1 MSRTAFLQA
10 RGARLLTNV
19 TLSAL
24 IDRVTFERS
33 NQRAGSARVSVY
45 DVAAAAGVSHQ
56 TVSNV
61 LNYPERVRP
70 ATRERVESAVKK
82 LGYEVNAAA
91 RSLGAGRTNVLGL
104 QVPRR
109 GPGDTPGFFEHFTL
123 ELADAARARDH
134 NILIYSS
141 EGDGAAEPA
150 RLYRSRLI
158 DGVIVGDTV
167 LHDRRIEELLA
178 SAIPFVA
185 FGRTVGDVDYPWVDV
200 DNRYAMA
207 LCVRH
212 LVEHGHRSI
221 GYVDGAADTFYG
233 NERREGFQEALAAT
247 GMPADQAHVLTVGN
261 NLAEARARTEQL
273 LLSPQAPT
281 ALIAESDYLAGAV
294 LEAGRRLGLPLG
306 RDGVAVIGFD
316 DTPLATLVSPS
327 LTTIQQP
334 VGEVARILVDTVIGG
349 VVGLKNENRLLKP
362 RLVVRD
368 SA

>member
-1 MSRTAFLQA
+1 MA
-10 RGARLLTNV
+10 
-19 TLSAL
+19 
-24 IDRVTFERS
+24 IERS
-33 NQRAGSARVSVY
+33 NPAPGSVRVSLY
-45 DVAAAAGVSHQ
+45 DVAVAAGVSHQ

-61 LNYPERVRP
+61 LNYPQRVRP
-70 ATRERVESAVKK
+70 ATRERVESAIKH

-109 GPGDTPGFFEHFTL
+109 GPGDGPGFFERFTL
-123 ELADAARARDH
+123 ELADAARARRR

-141 EGDGAAEPA
+141 EDDGAAEPA

-167 LHDRRIEELLA
+167 LHDRRIEELRA
-178 SAIPFVA
+178 SDVPFVT

-200 DNRYAMA
+200 DNRHAMA

-221 GYVDGAADTFYG
+221 GYVDGGADTFYG
-233 NERREGFQEALAAT
+233 NERREGFQEALAAS
-247 GMPADQAHVLTVGN
+247 GVPANRAQVLNVGKD
-261 NLAEARARTEQL
+261 LAEARARTEQL
-273 LLSPQAPT
+273 LLSPHAPT
-281 ALIAESDYLAGAV
+281 ALIAESDYLAAAV
-294 LEAGRRLGLPLG
+294 LEAGRRLGLLLG
-306 RDGVAVIGFD
+306 RDGIAVIGFD

-334 VGEVARILVDTVIGG
+334 VGEVARILVDMVIGG
-349 VVGLKNENRLLKP
+349 TAGPQNENRLLEP
-362 RLVVRD
+362 RLVLRE